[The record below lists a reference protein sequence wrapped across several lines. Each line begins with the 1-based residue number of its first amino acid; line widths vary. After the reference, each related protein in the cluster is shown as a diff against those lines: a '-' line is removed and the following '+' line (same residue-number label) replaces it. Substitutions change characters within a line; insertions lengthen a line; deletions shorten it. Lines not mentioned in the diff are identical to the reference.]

1 MDKAKAEMIR
11 VEVEVALKNIAQK
24 HGLSVAPAR
33 GTFTSSDLKFTAVFG
48 DTGSDTNPEYV
59 RNLQRN
65 GFMYGLDMSFIGKT
79 ITIGARAGLTFQ
91 GLKGKKAAFK
101 APDSKIWLYDANLAA
116 QLLKV
121 AK

>member
-1 MDKAKAEMIR
+1 MDKAKAELIR
-11 VEVEVALKNIAQK
+11 VELEAALKSIAEK
-24 HGLSVAPAR
+24 HGLSVAPTR
-33 GTFTSSDLKFTAVFG
+33 GTFTSTDLKFSAVFG
-48 DTGSDTNPEYV
+48 DTGTDTNPEYV

-65 GFMYGLDMSFIGKT
+65 GIMYGLDMSFIGKT

-91 GLKGKKAAFK
+91 GLKGKKAAFV
-101 APDSKIWLYDANLAA
+101 APDKKVWLYDAALAA